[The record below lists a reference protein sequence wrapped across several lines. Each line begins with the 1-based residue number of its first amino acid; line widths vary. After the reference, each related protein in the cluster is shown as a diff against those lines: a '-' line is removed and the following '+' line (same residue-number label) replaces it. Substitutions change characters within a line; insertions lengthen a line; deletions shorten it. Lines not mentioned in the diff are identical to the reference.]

1 MAKRWPVL
9 GLILIVLFGLWGWN
23 RLLQRHVSPF
33 DPQALQAQTSA
44 QKFANAISLSGLA
57 SPDLQRI
64 YGHSSLVLDR
74 QGQLL
79 RAFPTAE
86 DTWRL
91 PTAARDVDPLY
102 LAMLKASED
111 QRFDQHVG
119 IDPLAIVR
127 AAAQALAHGQIISG
141 ASTLSMQ
148 TARLLEPKPR
158 NFSAK
163 LEEAARALQLSLL
176 LGRAGVLD
184 IYLSLTPFGGT
195 LEGVSAASLAWFG
208 HTPDRLT
215 PAEAALLVA
224 LPQSPER
231 LRPDRHPEAAK
242 AARNRILQRMEAR
255 GLLAHDVV
263 VAALAEDVPR
273 FQRAMPRHAPHLAE
287 GLVAGARGQL
297 LSTHIDGALQ
307 RNLEALGQS
316 WRSKLEPGSDLAVVI
331 LDGNRLIAHLGSAD
345 WNSRQLDLSR
355 AVRSPGS
362 TLKPFIYAL
371 AFDDLALHP
380 ATLMDDMPQRFG
392 DWQPRNFDHEFH
404 GTVTAREALQRS
416 LNIPA
421 VQALERV
428 GPARFA
434 ALMQRCGARLEF
446 PNSDD
451 PGLPLALGGVGIR
464 LIDLAMLYAALGQGG
479 LAKPLEILKGVSISR
494 HSGLDPE
501 SSALNLLDSR
511 LFPAYA
517 RMTGNDE
524 NDTYGSAQTQTQTQ
538 PRPSQRLVDSAAAAV
553 VLDILENS
561 PMPEGVA
568 SLRGTQRPR
577 RIAFKTGTSY
587 GYRDAWTVGVSAQ
600 YTVAVWV
607 GRADGGA
614 SPGSLGRITAAPLMF
629 KAFDLLPP
637 DQRSRPAARD
647 PQHPLLQGSA
657 PPALAR
663 LNGGKAE
670 QASIPR
676 LRILFPP
683 DGASIESLH
692 EGIALNASGGLAPL
706 RWIANGVPLPENA
719 TFWQPEG
726 TGFAKLVVLDSSGR
740 RAESRI
746 RVLEPE

>member
-1 MAKRWPVL
+1 MAKRWPVI
-9 GLILIVLFGLWGWN
+9 GLILILLFGLWTWN
-23 RLLQRHVSPF
+23 RLVQRHVSPF
-33 DPQALQAQTSA
+33 APEALNAATFG
-44 QKFANAISLSGLA
+44 QKLAHAVSLSALA
-57 SPDLQRI
+57 PPDLSRI
-64 YGHSSLVLDR
+64 HGHSSLVLDR
-74 QGQLL
+74 QGRLL
-79 RAFPTAE
+79 RAFPTAN

-91 PTAARDVDPLY
+91 PTRAKDVDPLY
-102 LAMLKASED
+102 LRMLKASED
-111 QRFDQHVG
+111 QRFDQHLG
-119 IDPLAIVR
+119 LDPLAIAR
-127 AAAQALAHGQIISG
+127 AIGQALAHGHIISG

-148 TARLLEPKPR
+148 TARLLEPKSR
-158 NFSAK
+158 TFGAK
-163 LEEAARALQLSLL
+163 IEEAARAVQLSLL
-176 LGRAGVLD
+176 LGRGGVLD
-184 IYLSLTPFGGT
+184 IYLSLAPFGGT
-195 LEGVSAASLAWFG
+195 LEGVTAASLAWFG

-242 AARNRILQRMEAR
+242 AARNRILQRMEAHDI
-255 GLLAHDVV
+255 LLPDVAH
-263 VAALAEDVPR
+263 AAQMEDVPR
-273 FQRAMPRHAPHLAE
+273 FQRALPRLAPHLAE
-287 GLVAGARGQL
+287 GLVAAAQDGAQGKIL
-297 LSTHIDGALQ
+297 HTHIDANLQ
-307 RNLEALGQS
+307 RALEVLGQS
-316 WRSKLEPGSDLAVVI
+316 WRGKLEPGSDLAVVI

-345 WNSRQLDLSR
+345 WPTRQLDLSR

-362 TLKPFIYAL
+362 TLKPFIYAI

-434 ALMQRCGARLEF
+434 ALLNRCGARLEF
-446 PNSDD
+446 PTADD

-464 LIDLAMLYAALGQGG
+464 LTDLAMLYAALGQGG
-479 LAKPLEILKGVSISR
+479 LCRPLDILQ
-494 HSGLDPE
+494 
-501 SSALNLLDSR
+501 N
-511 LFPAYA
+511 PAVNTPPA
-517 RMTGNDE
+517 
-524 NDTYGSAQTQTQTQ
+524 
-538 PRPSQRLVDSAAAAV
+538 QRLVDSTAAQV

-568 SLRGTQRPR
+568 SIRGTQRPR

-614 SPGSLGRITAAPLMF
+614 SPGSVGRLTAAPLMF

-637 DQRSRPAARD
+637 DHRARPAARD
-647 PQHPLLQGSA
+647 PQHPLLQGTA

-683 DGASIESLH
+683 DGASIESIN
-692 EGIALNASGGLAPL
+692 EGVALNASGGLAPL
-706 RWIANGVPLPENA
+706 RWIANGVPLPEN
-719 TFWQPEG
+719 TRFWHPEG
-726 TGFAKLVVLDSSGR
+726 AGFGTLVVLDSSGR
-740 RAESRI
+740 RAETRI
-746 RVLEPE
+746 RVLAPE

>member
-1 MAKRWPVL
+1 MAKRWPVI
-9 GLILIVLFGLWGWN
+9 GLILIVLIGLWVWQ
-23 RLLQRHVSPF
+23 RLVQRHVSPF
-33 DPQALQAQTSA
+33 SPASLHTQTA
-44 QKFANAISLSGLA
+44 GQKLANLISLNGVFP
-57 SPDLQRI
+57 PDLSRI
-64 YGHSSLVLDR
+64 HGHSSLVLDR
-74 QGQLL
+74 QNQLL
-79 RAFPTAE
+79 RAFPTTN

-111 QRFDQHVG
+111 QRFDQHLG
-119 IDPLAIVR
+119 LDPLAVLR
-127 AAAQALAHGQIISG
+127 AIGQALRHGEIISG

-148 TARLLEPKPR
+148 AARLLEPKPR
-158 NFSAK
+158 TLSAK
-163 LEEAARALQLSLL
+163 LDQAARAVQLSLL
-176 LGRAGVLD
+176 LGRGGVLD
-184 IYLSLTPFGGT
+184 IYLSLAPFGGT
-195 LEGVSAASLAWFG
+195 LEGATAASLAWFG
-208 HTPDRLT
+208 HPPDKLT

-231 LRPDRHPEAAK
+231 LRPDRHPEAAQ
-242 AARNRILQRMEAR
+242 AARNRILQRMAAR
-255 GLLAHDVV
+255 GLIAPD
-263 VAALAEDVPR
+263 VAASAQSEDVPR
-273 FQRAMPRHAPHLAE
+273 FQRALPRHAPHLAE
-287 GLVAGARGQL
+287 GLVAAASGQIL
-297 LSTHIDGALQ
+297 RTHIDGKLQ
-307 RNLEALGQS
+307 RSLEALGQS

-345 WNSRQLDLSR
+345 WSNRQLDLSR

-362 TLKPFIYAL
+362 TLKPLIYAL

-404 GTVTAREALQRS
+404 GTLTAREALQRS

-434 ALMQRCGARLEF
+434 ALLQRSGARLEF

-464 LIDLAMLYAALGQGG
+464 LLDLAMLYAALGQSG
-479 LAKPLEILKGVSISR
+479 LAKPLDILRSTPTDAR
-494 HSGLDPE
+494 
-501 SSALNLLDSR
+501 
-511 LFPAYA
+511 PA
-517 RMTGNDE
+517 
-524 NDTYGSAQTQTQTQ
+524 
-538 PRPSQRLVDSAAAAV
+538 QRLVDSTAAQV
-553 VLDILENS
+553 VLDILEQS

-568 SLRGTQRPR
+568 SIRGVQRPR

-614 SPGSLGRITAAPLMF
+614 SPGSLGRLTAAPLMF

-637 DQRSRPAARD
+637 DRAQRAAPETPD
-647 PQHPLLQGSA
+647 HPLLQGRA

-663 LNGGKAE
+663 MGGGDAQ
-670 QASIPR
+670 QASTPR

-683 DGASIESLH
+683 DGASVESLS
-692 EGIALNASGGLAPL
+692 EGVALHASGGLAPL

-726 TGFAKLVVLDSSGR
+726 AGFAQLVVLDSSGH
-740 RAESRI
+740 RAEARI
-746 RVLEPE
+746 RVLAPDY

>member
-1 MAKRWPVL
+1 MAKRWPVI
-9 GLILIVLFGLWGWN
+9 GFIFIVLIGLWTWH

-33 DPQALQAQTSA
+33 SPASLQTQTTG
-44 QKFANAISLSGLA
+44 QKLANVISLNELA
-57 SPDLQRI
+57 PPDLQRI
-64 YGHSSLVLDR
+64 HGHSSLVLDR

-79 RAFPTAE
+79 RAFPTVD

-102 LAMLKASED
+102 LSMLKASED

-127 AAAQALAHGQIISG
+127 AAAQALAHGEIISG

-184 IYLSLTPFGGT
+184 IYLSLAPFGGT

-242 AARNRILQRMEAR
+242 AARNRILQRMEAH

-263 VAALAEDVPR
+263 AAALAEDVPR

-287 GLVAGARGQL
+287 GLVAGVRGQML
-297 LSTHIDGALQ
+297 RTHIDGALQ
-307 RNLEALGQS
+307 RNVEALGQS

-331 LDGNRLIAHLGSAD
+331 LDGHRLIAHLGSAD
-345 WNSRQLDLSR
+345 WASRQLDLSR

-434 ALMQRCGARLEF
+434 ALLNRCGARLEF
-446 PNSDD
+446 PGHDD

-464 LIDLAMLYAALGQGG
+464 LVDLAMLYAALGRGG
-479 LAKPLEILKGVSISR
+479 LVKPLDILQ
-494 HSGLDPE
+494 
-501 SSALNLLDSR
+501 NT
-511 LFPAYA
+511 PADA
-517 RMTGNDE
+517 RP
-524 NDTYGSAQTQTQTQ
+524 A
-538 PRPSQRLVDSAAAAV
+538 QRLVDSTAAQV
-553 VLDILENS
+553 VLDILEMS

-568 SLRGTQRPR
+568 SIRGTLRPR

-600 YTVAVWV
+600 YTAAVWV
-607 GRADGGA
+607 GRASVGVLRRMSRGLT
-614 SPGSLGRITAAPLMF
+614 SPPWPRAA
-629 KAFDLLPP
+629 
-637 DQRSRPAARD
+637 
-647 PQHPLLQGSA
+647 
-657 PPALAR
+657 
-663 LNGGKAE
+663 
-670 QASIPR
+670 
-676 LRILFPP
+676 
-683 DGASIESLH
+683 
-692 EGIALNASGGLAPL
+692 
-706 RWIANGVPLPENA
+706 
-719 TFWQPEG
+719 
-726 TGFAKLVVLDSSGR
+726 
-740 RAESRI
+740 
-746 RVLEPE
+746 

>member
-1 MAKRWPVL
+1 MGREGCYRPSRPKVRSYNTKHIQTSPIVTPWKVHMAKRWPIIGLIFIVLL
-9 GLILIVLFGLWGWN
+9 GLWTWN

-33 DPQALQAQTSA
+33 SPASLNAQTTG
-44 QKFANAISLSGLA
+44 QKLANFISLNRVVP
-57 SPDLQRI
+57 PDLSRI
-64 YGHSSLVLDR
+64 HGHSSLVLDR
-74 QGQLL
+74 QNHLL
-79 RAFPTAE
+79 RAFPTAN

-91 PTAARDVDPLY
+91 PTTTRDVDPLY

-111 QRFDQHVG
+111 QHFDQHFG

-127 AAAQALAHGQIISG
+127 ATGQALRHGEIISG
-141 ASTLSMQ
+141 ASTLNMQ
-148 TARLLEPKPR
+148 AARLLEPKPR
-158 NFSAK
+158 TLGAK
-163 LEEAARALQLSLL
+163 LDEAARAVQLSLL
-176 LGRAGVLD
+176 FGRGGVLD
-184 IYLSLTPFGGT
+184 IYLSLAPFGGT
-195 LEGVSAASLAWFG
+195 LEGATAASLAWFG
-208 HTPDRLT
+208 HPPDRLT

-231 LRPDRHPEAAK
+231 LRPDRHPEAAQAAQ
-242 AARNRILQRMEAR
+242 AARNRILQRMSAR
-255 GLLAHDVV
+255 GLIAPD
-263 VAALAEDVPR
+263 VAAAAQSEDVPR
-273 FQRAMPRHAPHLAE
+273 FQRALPRHAPHLSE
-287 GLVAGARGQL
+287 GLVTGKTGRIL
-297 LSTHIDGALQ
+297 PTHIDGKLQ
-307 RNLEALGQS
+307 RSLEALGQA
-316 WRSKLEPGSDLAVVI
+316 WRSKLEAGSDLAVVI

-345 WNSRQLDLSR
+345 WSSPQLDLSR

-464 LIDLAMLYAALGQGG
+464 LMDLAMLYAALGQSGQV
-479 LAKPLEILKGVSISR
+479 KPLDILRRPKA
-494 HSGLDPE
+494 DAP
-501 SSALNLLDSR
+501 
-511 LFPAYA
+511 PA
-517 RMTGNDE
+517 
-524 NDTYGSAQTQTQTQ
+524 
-538 PRPSQRLVDSAAAAV
+538 QRLVDNTAAQV
-553 VLDILENS
+553 VLDILEQS

-568 SLRGTQRPR
+568 SIRGTQRPR

-614 SPGSLGRITAAPLMF
+614 SPGSLGRLTAAPLMF

-637 DQRSRPAARD
+637 DQRSRLAFRD
-647 PQHPLLQGSA
+647 PQHPLLQDHA

-670 QASIPR
+670 QASIQR

-683 DGASIESLH
+683 DGASIESLR
-692 EGIALNASGGLAPL
+692 EGVALNASGGIPPL
-706 RWIANGVPLPENA
+706 RWIANGVPLPENT

-726 TGFAKLVVLDSSGR
+726 TGFAQLVVLDSSGR
-740 RAESRI
+740 RAEARI
-746 RVLEPE
+746 RVLAPE

>member
-1 MAKRWPVL
+1 MAKRWPVI
-9 GLILIVLFGLWGWN
+9 GLILIVFLGLWGWN
-23 RLLQRHVSPF
+23 RLLQRHVPPF
-33 DPQALQAQTSA
+33 TPQALHAQTSG
-44 QKFANAISLSGLA
+44 QKLANVISLSWLV
-57 SPDLQRI
+57 PPQLQRI
-64 YGHSSLVLDR
+64 HSHSSLVLDR
-74 QGQLL
+74 QDKLL
-79 RAFPTAE
+79 RAFPTDN

-91 PTAARDVDPLY
+91 PTRAKAVDPLY

-111 QRFDQHVG
+111 QHFDQHVG
-119 IDPLAIVR
+119 IDPFAAVR
-127 AAAQALAHGQIISG
+127 ALGQALRHGQIISG
-141 ASTLSMQ
+141 ASTLNMQ

-158 NFSAK
+158 TFSAK
-163 LEEAARALQLSLL
+163 LDEAARALQLSLL
-176 LGRAGVLD
+176 FGRAGVLD
-184 IYLSLTPFGGT
+184 IYLSLAPFGGT
-195 LEGVSAASLAWFG
+195 LEGVTAASLAWFG
-208 HTPDRLT
+208 HSPDKLT

-242 AARNRILQRMEAR
+242 AARNRILQRMETR
-255 GLLAHDVV
+255 GLLAPDV
-263 VAALAEDVPR
+263 VAAALNEDVPR
-273 FQRAMPRHAPHLAE
+273 FQRALPRHAPHLSE
-287 GLVAGARGQL
+287 GLVAGVHGQIL
-297 LSTHIDGALQ
+297 RTHIDGALQ

-316 WRSKLEPGSDLAVVI
+316 WRSKLEPGSDLAVVM

-345 WNSRQLDLSR
+345 WASRQLDLSR

-362 TLKPFIYAL
+362 TLKPLIYAL

-392 DWQPRNFDHEFH
+392 DWQPHNFDHEFH

-421 VQALERV
+421 VQALERI

-446 PNSDD
+446 PTRDD

-464 LIDLAMLYAALGQGG
+464 LIDLAMLYAGLGQGG
-479 LAKPLEILKGVSISR
+479 LLKPLDILQNT
-494 HSGLDPE
+494 
-501 SSALNLLDSR
+501 SATA
-511 LFPAYA
+511 PA
-517 RMTGNDE
+517 T
-524 NDTYGSAQTQTQTQ
+524 TPLAQ
-538 PRPSQRLVDSAAAAV
+538 RFVDSTAAQV

-568 SLRGTQRPR
+568 SIRGAQRPR
-577 RIAFKTGTSY
+577 RVAFKTGTSY

-614 SPGSLGRITAAPLMF
+614 APGSVGRLTAAPLMF

-637 DQRSRPAARD
+637 DQRARSAAAD
-647 PQHPLLQGSA
+647 PQHPLLQGRA

-663 LNGGKAE
+663 LNGGNAE
-670 QASIPR
+670 KTSIPR

-683 DGASIESLH
+683 DGASIESLN

-706 RWIANGVPLPENA
+706 RWIANGVPLPENT
-719 TFWQPEG
+719 TFWQPTG
-726 TGFAKLVVLDSSGR
+726 AGFAKLVVLDSNGR

-746 RVLEPE
+746 RVLEPD

>member
-1 MAKRWPVL
+1 MAKRWPML

-23 RLLQRHVSPF
+23 SLLQRHVSPF
-33 DPQALQAQTSA
+33 DPQALQAQTTA
-44 QKFANAISLSGLA
+44 QILANAVSLSWLA
-57 SPDLQRI
+57 PPDLQRI
-64 YGHSSLVLDR
+64 HGHSSLVLDR
-74 QGQLL
+74 QGKLL
-79 RAFPTAE
+79 RAFPTAN

-91 PTAARDVDPLY
+91 PTTATDVDPLY
-102 LAMLKASED
+102 LSMLKASED

-127 AAAQALAHGQIISG
+127 ATAQAMTHGHIISG
-141 ASTLSMQ
+141 ASTLNMQ
-148 TARLLEPKPR
+148 TARLLEPKRR
-158 NFSAK
+158 NLSAK
-163 LEEAARALQLSLL
+163 LEEAARALQLGLL

-184 IYLSLTPFGGT
+184 VYLSLAPFGGT
-195 LEGVSAASLAWFG
+195 LEGVTAASLAWFG
-208 HTPDRLT
+208 HTPDHLT

-273 FQRAMPRHAPHLAE
+273 FQRAMPRHAPHLAQ
-287 GLVAGARGQL
+287 GLVAGAHGQVMR
-297 LSTHIDGALQ
+297 THIDGTLQ
-307 RNLEALGQS
+307 RNIEALGQS
-316 WRSKLEPGSDLAVVI
+316 WRSKLEPDNDLAVVM

-345 WNSRQLDLSR
+345 WASRQLDLSR

-434 ALMQRCGARLEF
+434 ALLNRCGARLEF
-446 PNSDD
+446 PGHDD
-451 PGLPLALGGVGIR
+451 PGLPLALGGVGLR

-479 LAKPLEILKGVSISR
+479 LAKPLEILREPKI
-494 HSGLDPE
+494 PE
-501 SSALNLLDSR
+501 SHLHALTR
-511 LFPAYA
+511 
-517 RMTGNDE
+517 G
-524 NDTYGSAQTQTQTQ
+524 
-538 PRPSQRLVDSAAAAV
+538 QRLVDDIAAFV
-553 VLDILENS
+553 VLDILEHS
-561 PMPEGVA
+561 PMPDGVA

-647 PQHPLLQGSA
+647 PQHPLLQGRA
-657 PPALAR
+657 PPALER
-663 LNGGKAE
+663 LSGGTSE
-670 QASIPR
+670 QARIPR

-683 DGASIESLH
+683 DGASIESLG
-692 EGIALNASGGLAPL
+692 EGIALSASGGHPPL
-706 RWIANGVPLPENA
+706 RWIANGIPLPENT
-719 TFWQPEG
+719 TFWQPHG
-726 TGFAKLVVLDSSGR
+726 TGFARLVVLDSSGQ
-740 RAESRI
+740 RAESGI
-746 RVLEPE
+746 RVIDPE

>member
-1 MAKRWPVL
+1 MAKRWPVI
-9 GLILIVLFGLWGWN
+9 GFIFIVLIGLWTWH

-33 DPQALQAQTSA
+33 SPASLHTQTTG
-44 QKFANAISLSGLA
+44 QKLANFISLNGLA
-57 SPDLQRI
+57 PPDLQRI
-64 YGHSSLVLDR
+64 HGHSSLVLDR

-79 RAFPTAE
+79 RAFPTVD

-102 LAMLKASED
+102 LSMLKASED

-127 AAAQALAHGQIISG
+127 AAAQALAHGEIISG

-184 IYLSLTPFGGT
+184 IYLSLAPFGGT

-242 AARNRILQRMEAR
+242 AARNRILQRMEAH

-287 GLVAGARGQL
+287 GLVAGVRGQML
-297 LSTHIDGALQ
+297 RTHIDGALQ

-316 WRSKLEPGSDLAVVI
+316 WRSKLEPGSDLAVVM

-345 WNSRQLDLSR
+345 WASRQLDLSR

-434 ALMQRCGARLEF
+434 ALLQRCGARLEF

-464 LIDLAMLYAALGQGG
+464 LVDLAMLYAALGQGG
-479 LAKPLEILKGVSISR
+479 LAKPMEILN
-494 HSGLDPE
+494 GLKK
-501 SSALNLLDSR
+501 
-511 LFPAYA
+511 
-517 RMTGNDE
+517 
-524 NDTYGSAQTQTQTQ
+524 TQA
-538 PRPSQRLVDSAAAAV
+538 RPSQRLVDSTAAQV
-553 VLDILENS
+553 VLDILEMS

-614 SPGSLGRITAAPLMF
+614 SPGSLGRLTAAPLMF

-647 PQHPLLQGSA
+647 PQHPLLQGNA

-683 DGASIESLH
+683 DGASIESLS
-692 EGIALNASGGLAPL
+692 EGVALNASGGLAPL

-726 TGFAKLVVLDSSGR
+726 AGFAKLVVLDSSGR
-740 RAESRI
+740 RAEARI
-746 RVLEPE
+746 RVLDPD

>member
-1 MAKRWPVL
+1 MAKRWPVI
-9 GLILIVLFGLWGWN
+9 GFILIVLIGLWTWN
-23 RLLQRHVSPF
+23 RLVQRHVSPF
-33 DPQALQAQTSA
+33 SPASLQTQTTG
-44 QKFANAISLSGLA
+44 QKLANVISLTRSIP
-57 SPDLQRI
+57 PDLSRI
-64 YGHSSLVLDR
+64 HGHSSLVLDR
-74 QGQLL
+74 QNQLL
-79 RAFPTAE
+79 RAFPTAN

-111 QRFDQHVG
+111 QRFDQHFG
-119 IDPLAIVR
+119 IDPLAVLR
-127 AAAQALAHGQIISG
+127 AAGQALRHGQIISG

-148 TARLLEPKPR
+148 AARLLEPKPR
-158 NFSAK
+158 TLGAK
-163 LEEAARALQLSLL
+163 LDEAARAVQLSLL
-176 LGRAGVLD
+176 FGRGGVLD
-184 IYLSLTPFGGT
+184 IYLSLAPFGGT
-195 LEGVSAASLAWFG
+195 LEGTTAASLAWFG
-208 HTPDRLT
+208 HPPDKLT

-231 LRPDRHPEAAK
+231 LRPDRHPEAAQ
-242 AARNRILQRMEAR
+242 AARNRILQRMAAH
-255 GLLAHDVV
+255 GLIAPDV
-263 VAALAEDVPR
+263 ATSAQNEDVPR
-273 FQRAMPRHAPHLAE
+273 FQRALPRHAPHLAE
-287 GLVAGARGQL
+287 GLAAAASGQTL
-297 LSTHIDGALQ
+297 RTHIDGKLQ
-307 RNLEALGQS
+307 RSLEALGQS

-345 WNSRQLDLSR
+345 WSSRQLDLSR

-362 TLKPFIYAL
+362 TLKPFIYTL

-380 ATLMDDMPQRFG
+380 ATLMDDTPQRFG

-434 ALMQRCGARLEF
+434 ALLQRSGARLEF

-464 LIDLAMLYAALGQGG
+464 LVDLAMLYAALGQGG
-479 LAKPLEILKGVSISR
+479 LVKPIDILRSTPTDAR
-494 HSGLDPE
+494 
-501 SSALNLLDSR
+501 
-511 LFPAYA
+511 PA
-517 RMTGNDE
+517 
-524 NDTYGSAQTQTQTQ
+524 
-538 PRPSQRLVDSAAAAV
+538 QRLVDSTAALV
-553 VLDILENS
+553 VLDILEQS

-568 SLRGTQRPR
+568 SIHGTQRPR

-614 SPGSLGRITAAPLMF
+614 SPGSLGRLTAAPLMF

-637 DQRSRPAARD
+637 DRAQRAA
-647 PQHPLLQGSA
+647 PENPSHPLLQGRA

-663 LNGGKAE
+663 LNGGDAQ
-670 QASIPR
+670 QASTPR

-683 DGASIESLH
+683 DGASVESLS
-692 EGIALNASGGLAPL
+692 EGVALNASGGLAPL

-726 TGFAKLVVLDSSGR
+726 AGFAKLVVLDSSGH
-740 RAESRI
+740 RAEARI
-746 RVLEPE
+746 RVLAPD

>member
-33 DPQALQAQTSA
+33 SPASLHTQTTG
-44 QKFANAISLSGLA
+44 QKLANFISLNELA
-57 SPDLQRI
+57 PPDLQRI
-64 YGHSSLVLDR
+64 HGHSSLVLDR

-79 RAFPTAE
+79 RAFPTVD

-102 LAMLKASED
+102 LSMLKASED

-127 AAAQALAHGQIISG
+127 AAAQALAHGEIISG

-184 IYLSLTPFGGT
+184 IYLSLAPFGGT

-242 AARNRILQRMEAR
+242 AARNRILQRMEAH

-263 VAALAEDVPR
+263 AAALAEDVPR

-287 GLVAGARGQL
+287 GLVAGVRGQML
-297 LSTHIDGALQ
+297 RTHIDGALQ

-316 WRSKLEPGSDLAVVI
+316 WRSKLEPGSDLAVVM

-345 WNSRQLDLSR
+345 WASRQLDLSR

-380 ATLMDDMPQRFG
+380 STLMDDIPQRFG

-434 ALMQRCGARLEF
+434 ALLNRCGARLEF
-446 PNSDD
+446 PGHDD

-479 LAKPLEILKGVSISR
+479 LAKPLEIL
-494 HSGLDPE
+494 HGLKKP
-501 SSALNLLDSR
+501 S
-511 LFPAYA
+511 
-517 RMTGNDE
+517 
-524 NDTYGSAQTQTQTQ
+524 TQTQA
-538 PRPSQRLVDSAAAAV
+538 RPSQRLVDSVAASV

-561 PMPEGVA
+561 PMPEA
-568 SLRGTQRPR
+568 WPR
-577 RIAFKTGTSY
+577 YAAPNAHAALPSKPAPPTAT
-587 GYRDAWTVGVSAQ
+587 ATP
-600 YTVAVWV
+600 
-607 GRADGGA
+607 GRSA
-614 SPGSLGRITAAPLMF
+614 SPRNTPSRCGSDAPTAAP
-629 KAFDLLPP
+629 
-637 DQRSRPAARD
+637 RPAAWVD
-647 PQHPLLQGSA
+647 S
-657 PPALAR
+657 PP
-663 LNGGKAE
+663 
-670 QASIPR
+670 P
-676 LRILFPP
+676 
-683 DGASIESLH
+683 H
-692 EGIALNASGGLAPL
+692 
-706 RWIANGVPLPENA
+706 
-719 TFWQPEG
+719 
-726 TGFAKLVVLDSSGR
+726 
-740 RAESRI
+740 
-746 RVLEPE
+746 

>member
-1 MAKRWPVL
+1 MAKRWPVI
-9 GLILIVLFGLWGWN
+9 GLILIVFFGLWTWS
-23 RLLQRHVSPF
+23 RLVQRHVSPF
-33 DPQALQAQTSA
+33 APQALQAQTTG
-44 QKFANAISLSGLA
+44 QNLANFISLSWLA
-57 SPDLQRI
+57 PPDLRRI
-64 YGHSSLVLDR
+64 HGHSSLVLDR
-74 QGQLL
+74 HGQLL
-79 RAFPTAE
+79 RAFPTAD

-91 PTAARDVDPLY
+91 PTPAKDVSPLY
-102 LAMLKASED
+102 LSMLKASED
-111 QRFDQHVG
+111 QRFDQHLG
-119 IDPLAIVR
+119 LDPLAIVR
-127 AAAQALAHGQIISG
+127 AIGQALVHGQIISG

-148 TARLLEPKPR
+148 TARLLEPKSR
-158 NFSAK
+158 TFGAK
-163 LEEAARALQLSLL
+163 IEEAARAMQLSVL
-176 LGRAGVLD
+176 LGRGGVLD
-184 IYLSLTPFGGT
+184 IYLSLAPFGGT
-195 LEGVSAASLAWFG
+195 LEGVTAASLAWFG

-242 AARNRILQRMEAR
+242 VARNRILQRMEMR
-255 GLLAHDVV
+255 GLLAHGVV

-273 FQRAMPRHAPHLAE
+273 FQRALPRLAPHLAE
-287 GLVAGARGQL
+287 GLVAAAQGQNL
-297 LSTHIDGALQ
+297 GEDQGKILHTHIDANLQ
-307 RNLEALGQS
+307 RALEVLGQS
-316 WRSKLEPGSDLAVVI
+316 WRGKLELGSDLAVVI

-345 WNSRQLDLSR
+345 WFNRQLDLSR

-362 TLKPFIYAL
+362 TLKPFIYAI

-434 ALMQRCGARLEF
+434 ALLKRCGVRLEF
-446 PNSDD
+446 PTTDD

-464 LIDLAMLYAALGQGG
+464 LTDLAMLYAALGQGG
-479 LAKPLEILKGVSISR
+479 LVKPLEILQF
-494 HSGLDPE
+494 
-501 SSALNLLDSR
+501 SAAD
-511 LFPAYA
+511 
-517 RMTGNDE
+517 
-524 NDTYGSAQTQTQTQ
+524 GSQA
-538 PRPSQRLVDSAAAAV
+538 QRLVGNTAAQV

-568 SLRGTQRPR
+568 SIHGTQRPR

-587 GYRDAWTVGVSAQ
+587 GFRDAWTVGVSAQ

-614 SPGSLGRITAAPLMF
+614 SPGSVGRLTAAPLMF

-637 DQRSRPAARD
+637 DHHTHRGALD
-647 PQHPLLQGSA
+647 PNHPLLQGTA

-663 LNGGKAE
+663 LNGGQAN

-683 DGASIESLH
+683 DGASIESIN
-692 EGIALNASGGLAPL
+692 EGVALSASGGQAPL
-706 RWIANGVPLPENA
+706 RWIANGVPLPEN
-719 TFWQPEG
+719 TRFWHPEG
-726 TGFAKLVVLDSSGR
+726 PGFGKLVVLDSSGR
-740 RAESRI
+740 RAETRI
-746 RVLEPE
+746 RVLEPD

>member
-9 GLILIVLFGLWGWN
+9 GLILIVFLGLWGWN

-33 DPQALQAQTSA
+33 APQALHAQTSG
-44 QKFANAISLSGLA
+44 QKLAHSVSLSWLTL
-57 SPDLQRI
+57 PDLRRI

-79 RAFPTAE
+79 RAFPTFD

-111 QRFDQHVG
+111 QHFDQHFG
-119 IDPLAIVR
+119 IDPFAAVR
-127 AAAQALAHGQIISG
+127 AVGQALRHGEIISG
-141 ASTLSMQ
+141 ASTLNMQ

-158 NFSAK
+158 TFSAK
-163 LEEAARALQLSLL
+163 LDEAARALQLSLL
-176 LGRAGVLD
+176 FGRSGVLD
-184 IYLSLTPFGGT
+184 MYLSLAPFGGT
-195 LEGVSAASLAWFG
+195 LEGVTAASLAWFG

-242 AARNRILQRMEAR
+242 AARNRILQRMETR

-287 GLVAGARGQL
+287 GLVAGARGQIL
-297 LSTHIDGALQ
+297 RTHIDGALQ

-345 WNSRQLDLSR
+345 WTSRQLDLSR

-479 LAKPLEILKGVSISR
+479 LAKPLEILKNP
-494 HSGLDPE
+494 D
-501 SSALNLLDSR
+501 
-511 LFPAYA
+511 
-517 RMTGNDE
+517 
-524 NDTYGSAQTQTQTQ
+524 AQVHVQAETQ
-538 PRPSQRLVDSAAAAV
+538 PRPSQRLVDSVAATV

-614 SPGSLGRITAAPLMF
+614 SPGSVGRLTAAPLMF

-663 LNGGKAE
+663 LNGGQAE
-670 QASIPR
+670 RASIPR

-683 DGASIESLH
+683 DGASIESLN
-692 EGIALNASGGLAPL
+692 EGIALSASGGQAPL
-706 RWIANGVPLPENA
+706 RWISNGVPLPENV

>member
-1 MAKRWPVL
+1 MAKRWPVI
-9 GLILIVLFGLWGWN
+9 GFILIVLIGLWTWN
-23 RLLQRHVSPF
+23 RLVQRHVSPF
-33 DPQALQAQTSA
+33 SPASLQTQTTG
-44 QKFANAISLSGLA
+44 QKLANVISLTRSIP
-57 SPDLQRI
+57 PDLSRI
-64 YGHSSLVLDR
+64 HGHSSLVLDR
-74 QGQLL
+74 QNQLL
-79 RAFPTAE
+79 RAFPTAN

-111 QRFDQHVG
+111 QRFDQHFG
-119 IDPLAIVR
+119 IDPLAVLR
-127 AAAQALAHGQIISG
+127 AAGQALRHGQIISG

-148 TARLLEPKPR
+148 AARLLEPKPR
-158 NFSAK
+158 TLGAK
-163 LEEAARALQLSLL
+163 LDEAARAVQLSLL
-176 LGRAGVLD
+176 FGRGGVLD
-184 IYLSLTPFGGT
+184 IYLSLAPFGGT
-195 LEGVSAASLAWFG
+195 LEGTTAASLAWFG
-208 HTPDRLT
+208 HPPDKLT

-231 LRPDRHPEAAK
+231 LRPDRHPEAAQ
-242 AARNRILQRMEAR
+242 AARNRILQRMAAH
-255 GLLAHDVV
+255 GLIAPDV
-263 VAALAEDVPR
+263 ATSAQNEDVPR
-273 FQRAMPRHAPHLAE
+273 FQRALPRHAPHLAE
-287 GLVAGARGQL
+287 GLAAAASGQTL
-297 LSTHIDGALQ
+297 RTHIDGKLQ
-307 RNLEALGQS
+307 RSLEALGQS

-345 WNSRQLDLSR
+345 WSSRQLDLSR

-434 ALMQRCGARLEF
+434 ALLQRSGARLEF

-464 LIDLAMLYAALGQGG
+464 LMDLAMLYAALGQGG
-479 LAKPLEILKGVSISR
+479 LVKPLDILRSTPTDAR
-494 HSGLDPE
+494 
-501 SSALNLLDSR
+501 
-511 LFPAYA
+511 PA
-517 RMTGNDE
+517 
-524 NDTYGSAQTQTQTQ
+524 
-538 PRPSQRLVDSAAAAV
+538 QRLVDSTAALV
-553 VLDILENS
+553 VLDILEQS

-568 SLRGTQRPR
+568 SIRGAQRPR

-614 SPGSLGRITAAPLMF
+614 SPGSLGRLTAAPLMF

-637 DQRSRPAARD
+637 DRAQRAA
-647 PQHPLLQGSA
+647 PENPSHPLLQGRA

-663 LNGGKAE
+663 LSGGDAQ
-670 QASIPR
+670 QASTPR

-683 DGASIESLH
+683 DGASVESLS

-726 TGFAKLVVLDSSGR
+726 AGFAKLVVLDSSGR
-740 RAESRI
+740 RAEARI
-746 RVLEPE
+746 RVLAPD

>member
-1 MAKRWPVL
+1 MAKRWPVI

-33 DPQALQAQTSA
+33 DPQALQAQTSG
-44 QKFANAISLSGLA
+44 QKLANIVSLSWLY
-57 SPDLQRI
+57 PPNLQRI
-64 YGHSSLVLDR
+64 HGHSSLVLDR
-74 QGQLL
+74 QGRLL
-79 RAFPTAE
+79 RAFPTLD

-119 IDPLAIVR
+119 IDPLAAMR
-127 AAAQALAHGQIISG
+127 ALGQALRHGQIISG
-141 ASTLSMQ
+141 ASTLTMQ

-158 NFSAK
+158 TLGAK
-163 LEEAARALQLSLL
+163 LHEAARALQLGLL
-176 LGRAGVLD
+176 LGRGGVLD
-184 IYLSLTPFGGT
+184 IYLSLAPFGGT

-208 HTPDRLT
+208 HAADKFT

-242 AARNRILQRMEAR
+242 AARNRILQRMVAR
-255 GLLAHDVV
+255 GLLAADIAD
-263 VAALAEDVPR
+263 AAQKEDVPR
-273 FQRAMPRHAPHLAE
+273 FQRSLPRHAPHLAQNQIS
-287 GLVAGARGQL
+287 GAQGKIV
-297 LSTHIDGALQ
+297 STPIDGVLQ
-307 RNLEALGQS
+307 GKLEDLGLA
-316 WRSKLEPGSDLAVVI
+316 WRSKLEPGSDLAIVI

-345 WNSRQLDLSR
+345 WNLRQLDLSR

-362 TLKPFIYAL
+362 TLKPLIYAL

-428 GPARFA
+428 GPARLA
-434 ALMQRCGARLEF
+434 ALLNRCGARLEF

-464 LIDLAMLYAALGQGG
+464 LIDLAMLYAALGQSGVV
-479 LAKPLEILKGVSISR
+479 KPILQQQQPPPGSECHLVS
-494 HSGLDPE
+494 
-501 SSALNLLDSR
+501 
-511 LFPAYA
+511 
-517 RMTGNDE
+517 
-524 NDTYGSAQTQTQTQ
+524 QT
-538 PRPSQRLVDSAAAAV
+538 AAFV
-553 VLDILENS
+553 VLDILEHS

-568 SLRGTQRPR
+568 SARGVQRPR

-587 GYRDAWTVGVSAQ
+587 GFRDAWTVGVSAQ

-614 SPGSLGRITAAPLMF
+614 SPGSLGRLTAAPLMF
-629 KAFDLLPP
+629 KTFDLLPP
-637 DQRSRPAARD
+637 DRAQRPL
-647 PQHPLLQGSA
+647 PENPHHPLLQGRA
-657 PPALAR
+657 PPALTR
-663 LNGGKAE
+663 LSGGDAP
-670 QASIPR
+670 QASTPR

-683 DGASIESLH
+683 NGASVESLN
-692 EGIALNASGGLAPL
+692 EGIALNAAGGIAPL
-706 RWIANGVPLPENA
+706 RWIANGTPLPENSR
-719 TFWQPEG
+719 FWQPQG
-726 TGFAKLVVLDSSGR
+726 AGFAHLVVLDSQGR
-740 RAESRI
+740 RAETRI
-746 RVLEPE
+746 RVLEPD

>member
-1 MAKRWPVL
+1 MAKHWPVT
-9 GLILIVLFGLWGWN
+9 GLILIVLFGLWTWN
-23 RLLQRHVSPF
+23 RLVQRHASPF
-33 DPQALQAQTSA
+33 APESNNVVTTG
-44 QKFANAISLSGLA
+44 QKLANAVSLNGLIP
-57 SPDLQRI
+57 PDLSRI
-64 YGHSSLVLDR
+64 HDHSSLVLDR
-74 QGQLL
+74 HGQLL
-79 RAFPTAE
+79 RAFPTAD

-91 PTAARDVDPLY
+91 PTPAKDVDPLY
-102 LAMLKASED
+102 LSMLKASED
-111 QRFDQHVG
+111 QRFDQHLG
-119 IDPLAIVR
+119 LDPLAIVR
-127 AAAQALAHGQIISG
+127 AIGQALVHGQIISG

-148 TARLLEPKPR
+148 TARLLEPKSR
-158 NFSAK
+158 TFGAK
-163 LEEAARALQLSLL
+163 IEEAARAVQLSVL
-176 LGRAGVLD
+176 LGRGGVLD
-184 IYLSLTPFGGT
+184 IYLSLAPFGGT
-195 LEGVSAASLAWFG
+195 LEGVTAASLAWFG
-208 HTPDRLT
+208 HPPDRLT

-242 AARNRILQRMEAR
+242 VARNRLLQRMEAH
-255 GLLAHDVV
+255 GILAPDVAH
-263 VAALAEDVPR
+263 AAQMEDVPR
-273 FQRAMPRHAPHLAE
+273 FQRALPRLAPHLAE
-287 GLVAGARGQL
+287 GLVAAAQGQNL
-297 LSTHIDGALQ
+297 GKDQGKDQGKILHTHIDGSLQ
-307 RNLEALGQS
+307 RALEVLGQS
-316 WRSKLEPGSDLAVVI
+316 WRGKLEPGSDLAVVI

-345 WNSRQLDLSR
+345 WFSRQLDLSR

-362 TLKPFIYAL
+362 TLKPFIYAI

-434 ALMQRCGARLEF
+434 ALLNRCGARLEF
-446 PNSDD
+446 PTTDD

-464 LIDLAMLYAALGQGG
+464 LVDLAMLYAALGQGG
-479 LAKPLEILKGVSISR
+479 LCKPLDMLQ
-494 HSGLDPE
+494 
-501 SSALNLLDSR
+501 N
-511 LFPAYA
+511 PATNTLPA
-517 RMTGNDE
+517 
-524 NDTYGSAQTQTQTQ
+524 
-538 PRPSQRLVDSAAAAV
+538 QRLVDSTAAAV

-568 SLRGTQRPR
+568 SIRGTQRPR

-587 GYRDAWTVGVSAQ
+587 GFRDAWTVGVSAQ

-614 SPGSLGRITAAPLMF
+614 SPGSVGRLTAAPLMF

-637 DQRSRPAARD
+637 DHRARPAVRD

-692 EGIALNASGGLAPL
+692 EGVALNASGGQAPL
-706 RWIANGVPLPENA
+706 RWIANGVPLPEST
-719 TFWQPEG
+719 TFWRPEG
-726 TGFAKLVVLDSSGR
+726 AGFAKLVVLDSSGR
-740 RAESRI
+740 RAETRI
-746 RVLEPE
+746 RVLEPD

>member
-1 MAKRWPVL
+1 MAIGWGVI
-9 GLILIVLFGLWGWN
+9 GFILIVLIGLWTWN
-23 RLLQRHVSPF
+23 RLVQRHVSPF
-33 DPQALQAQTSA
+33 SPASLQTQTTG
-44 QKFANAISLSGLA
+44 QKLANVISLTRSIP
-57 SPDLQRI
+57 PDLSRI
-64 YGHSSLVLDR
+64 HGHSSLVLDR
-74 QGQLL
+74 QNQLL
-79 RAFPTAE
+79 RAFPTAN

-111 QRFDQHVG
+111 QRFDQHFG
-119 IDPLAIVR
+119 IDPLAVLR
-127 AAAQALAHGQIISG
+127 AAGQALRHGQIISG

-148 TARLLEPKPR
+148 AARLLEPKPR
-158 NFSAK
+158 TLGAK
-163 LEEAARALQLSLL
+163 LDEAARAVQLSLL
-176 LGRAGVLD
+176 FGRGGVLD
-184 IYLSLTPFGGT
+184 IYLSLAPFGGT
-195 LEGVSAASLAWFG
+195 LEGTTAASLAWFG
-208 HTPDRLT
+208 HPPDKLT

-231 LRPDRHPEAAK
+231 LRPDRHPEAAQ
-242 AARNRILQRMEAR
+242 AARNRILQRMAAH
-255 GLLAHDVV
+255 GLIAPDV
-263 VAALAEDVPR
+263 ATSAQNEDVPR
-273 FQRAMPRHAPHLAE
+273 FQRALPRHAPHLAE
-287 GLVAGARGQL
+287 GLVAAASGQTL
-297 LSTHIDGALQ
+297 RTHIDGKLQ
-307 RNLEALGQS
+307 RSLEALGQA

-345 WNSRQLDLSR
+345 WSSRQLDLSR

-362 TLKPFIYAL
+362 TLKPFIYTL

-434 ALMQRCGARLEF
+434 ALLQRSGARLEF

-464 LIDLAMLYAALGQGG
+464 LMDLAMLYAALGQGG
-479 LAKPLEILKGVSISR
+479 LVKPLDILRSTPTDAR
-494 HSGLDPE
+494 
-501 SSALNLLDSR
+501 
-511 LFPAYA
+511 PA
-517 RMTGNDE
+517 
-524 NDTYGSAQTQTQTQ
+524 
-538 PRPSQRLVDSAAAAV
+538 QRLVDSTAALV
-553 VLDILENS
+553 VLDILEQS

-568 SLRGTQRPR
+568 SIRGAQRPR

-614 SPGSLGRITAAPLMF
+614 SPGSLGRLTAAPLMF

-637 DQRSRPAARD
+637 DRAQRAA
-647 PQHPLLQGSA
+647 PENPSHPLLQGRA

-663 LNGGKAE
+663 LNGGDAQ
-670 QASIPR
+670 QASTPR

-683 DGASIESLH
+683 DGASVESLS

-726 TGFAKLVVLDSSGR
+726 AGFAKLVVLDSSGH
-740 RAESRI
+740 RAEARI
-746 RVLEPE
+746 RVLAPD

>member
-1 MAKRWPVL
+1 MAKRWPVI
-9 GLILIVLFGLWGWN
+9 GFILIVLIGLWTWN
-23 RLLQRHVSPF
+23 RLVQRHVSPF
-33 DPQALQAQTSA
+33 SPASLQTQTTG
-44 QKFANAISLSGLA
+44 QKLANVISLTRSIP
-57 SPDLQRI
+57 PDLSRI
-64 YGHSSLVLDR
+64 HGHSSLVLDR
-74 QGQLL
+74 QNQLL
-79 RAFPTAE
+79 RAFPTAN

-111 QRFDQHVG
+111 QRFDQHFG
-119 IDPLAIVR
+119 IDPLAVLR
-127 AAAQALAHGQIISG
+127 AAGQALRHGQIISG

-148 TARLLEPKPR
+148 AARLLEPKPR
-158 NFSAK
+158 TLGAK
-163 LEEAARALQLSLL
+163 LDEAARAVQLSLL
-176 LGRAGVLD
+176 FGRGGVLD
-184 IYLSLTPFGGT
+184 IYLSLAPFGGT
-195 LEGVSAASLAWFG
+195 LEGTTAASLAWFG
-208 HTPDRLT
+208 HPPDKLT

-231 LRPDRHPEAAK
+231 LRPDRHPEAAQ
-242 AARNRILQRMEAR
+242 AARNRILQRMAAH
-255 GLLAHDVV
+255 GLIAPDV
-263 VAALAEDVPR
+263 ATSAQNEDVPR
-273 FQRAMPRHAPHLAE
+273 FQRALPRHAPHLAE
-287 GLVAGARGQL
+287 GLVAAASGQTL
-297 LSTHIDGALQ
+297 HTHIDGKLQ
-307 RNLEALGQS
+307 RSLEALGQS

-345 WNSRQLDLSR
+345 WSSRQLDLSR

-434 ALMQRCGARLEF
+434 ALLQRSGARLEF

-464 LIDLAMLYAALGQGG
+464 LVDLAMLYAALGQGG
-479 LAKPLEILKGVSISR
+479 LVKPIDILRSTPTDAR
-494 HSGLDPE
+494 
-501 SSALNLLDSR
+501 
-511 LFPAYA
+511 PA
-517 RMTGNDE
+517 
-524 NDTYGSAQTQTQTQ
+524 
-538 PRPSQRLVDSAAAAV
+538 QRLVDSTAALV
-553 VLDILENS
+553 VLDILEQS

-568 SLRGTQRPR
+568 SIRGAQRPR

-614 SPGSLGRITAAPLMF
+614 SPGSLGRLTAAPLMF

-637 DQRSRPAARD
+637 DRAQRAA
-647 PQHPLLQGSA
+647 PENPSHPLLQGRA

-663 LNGGKAE
+663 LNGGDAQ
-670 QASIPR
+670 QASTPR

-683 DGASIESLH
+683 DGASVESLS
-692 EGIALNASGGLAPL
+692 EGVALNASGGLAPL

-726 TGFAKLVVLDSSGR
+726 AGFAKLVVLDSSGH
-740 RAESRI
+740 RAEARI
-746 RVLEPE
+746 RVLAPD